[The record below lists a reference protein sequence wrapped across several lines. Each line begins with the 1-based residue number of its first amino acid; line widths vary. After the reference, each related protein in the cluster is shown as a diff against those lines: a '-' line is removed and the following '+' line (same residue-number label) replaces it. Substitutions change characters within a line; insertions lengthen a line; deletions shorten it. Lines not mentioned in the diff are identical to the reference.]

1 MQQTSYIIIV
11 AFAQFLALSLC
22 NSMAEERTPL
32 LSDVSPDSLLE
43 TKDVCL
49 LIVPI
54 VCIVARHIGH
64 VSS

>member
-1 MQQTSYIIIV
+1 MQHKSYISIV
-11 AFAQFLALSLC
+11 DFAQFLALSLC
-22 NSMAEERTPL
+22 NSMAEDRTPL
-32 LSDVSPDSLLE
+32 LSDVSPDALVE